1 MSDWKQTLFKS
12 IICLTRYPFRNVA
25 LPISSVFVVVLS
37 VFLAFFFLSSFLFYS
52 SPPPPPPTPHPH
64 THTWSQS
71 LSGNVGHLRRDTH
84 VSPSNVSFD
93 HVFPCSEYSF
103 RSHRP
108 ARIRG
113 CLTVPLGL
121 RVPKLD
127 AFGWKFQK
135 AHQSRHWQFYGQ
147 QKCTQLSCA
156 YVKFLL
162 S

>member
-1 MSDWKQTLFKS
+1 MSDWKQTLFIS

-37 VFLAFFFLSSFLFYS
+37 VFLAFFFLFCFLFYS
-52 SPPPPPPTPHPH
+52 PHPPTHPP
-64 THTWSQS
+64 THTWSHS

-84 VSPSNVSFD
+84 VSPSNLSFD
-93 HVFPCSEYSF
+93 HVSPCSEYSF

-108 ARIRG
+108 ACVRG

-121 RVPKLD
+121 RVPELD

-135 AHQSRHWQFYGQ
+135 AHQPRHWQFYGQ
-147 QKCTQLSCA
+147 QKCMQLSCA